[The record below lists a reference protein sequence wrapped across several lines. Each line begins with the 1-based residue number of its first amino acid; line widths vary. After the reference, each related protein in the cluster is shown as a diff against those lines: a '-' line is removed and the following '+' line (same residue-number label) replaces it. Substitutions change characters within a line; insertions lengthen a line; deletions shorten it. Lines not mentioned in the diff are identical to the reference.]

1 MVFLT
6 TGVTWLALMMQA
18 ERTRAGAVP
27 PDAEWLLPADAETIE
42 DDDVPPRLLA
52 AE

>member
-18 ERTRAGAVP
+18 ERTRAGAAP
-27 PDAEWLLPADAETIE
+27 PGAEWLLPADTEALGE
-42 DDDVPPRLLA
+42 DDAPARLLA

>member
-18 ERTRAGAVP
+18 ERTRAGAA
-27 PDAEWLLPADAETIE
+27 PDAEWLLGPTDSDAMDE
-42 DDDVPPRLLA
+42 DDAPPMLLA

>member
-18 ERTRAGAVP
+18 ERTRAGAAP
-27 PDAEWLLPADAETIE
+27 GAEWLLGPTDPDSVE
-42 DDDVPPRLLA
+42 DDDAPLLLA